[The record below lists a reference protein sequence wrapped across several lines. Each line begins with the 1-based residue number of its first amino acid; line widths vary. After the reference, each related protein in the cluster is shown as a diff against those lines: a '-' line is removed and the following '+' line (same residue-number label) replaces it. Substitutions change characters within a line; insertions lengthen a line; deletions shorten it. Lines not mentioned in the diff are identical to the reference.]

1 MAVHLHL
8 SERLEVPDI
17 TVVEQFSAGCC
28 QNVSTQESV
37 KAGHGSTIQEVQSV
51 QSRENKPSIGSR
63 NPYST
68 DIRAWSLELGAWS
81 LELGAW
87 SLELG
92 AWSLVALSC

>member
-87 SLELG
+87 SL
-92 AWSLVALSC
+92 VALSC